1 MRCGPE
7 LRVGYRVAQCT
18 QRTQCSHCELSV
30 GLQCPAVLRARAV
43 GPEDRPDLLGRARAP
58 RQLRVVRSNAQDKPC
73 SAVQCSA
80 AQRSGVGWGAV
91 GWGAVKGRGG
101 KQYHR
106 RTVTTH
112 TQHTCLRPSI
122 LPSTTEH
129 DRARGRTELVQDG
142 EGRRLEVEREDVLRK
157 QSTALNHCGLRHIGA
172 AQRMLMSTAL

>member
-1 MRCGPE
+1 MWCGPE

-80 AQRSGVGWGAV
+80 AQRSAAQWGGVGCGAV
-91 GWGAVKGRGG
+91 GRSEGKGW
-101 KQYHR
+101 Q
-106 RTVTTH
+106 TVP
-112 TQHTCLRPSI
+112 PSNSDYAYTAH
-122 LPSTTEH
+122 LPAPEYTTEY
-129 DRARGRTELVQDG
+129 DRARPSTRAHRAGP
-142 EGRRLEVEREDVLRK
+142 GRRGPTTR
-157 QSTALNHCGLRHIGA
+157 G
-172 AQRMLMSTAL
+172 

>member
-1 MRCGPE
+1 MWCGPE

-80 AQRSGVGWGAV
+80 AQRSAAQWGGVGCGAV
-91 GWGAVKGRGG
+91 GRSEGKGW
-101 KQYHR
+101 Q
-106 RTVTTH
+106 TVP
-112 TQHTCLRPSI
+112 PSNSDYAYTAH
-122 LPSTTEH
+122 LPAPEYYRVRPSTTEH
-129 DRARGRTELVQDG
+129 EGAPSWSRTERADDS
-142 EGRRLEVEREDVLRK
+142 RLSVK
-157 QSTALNHCGLRHIGA
+157 MCCANSLRH
-172 AQRMLMSTAL
+172 